1 MERMANVADD
11 NGPGLGPRL
20 GRLHRRI
27 LRAVPQLDRIGCA
40 LYDPGE
46 DVLKTFINSTF
57 SGQALK
63 GYEFRLADSP
73 SLRGLASTG
82 DRRVLDDLPAALSPD
97 RPHSAW
103 LLAEGYRSSFT
114 VPMRD
119 RGAFI
124 GFLFFDS
131 RRPRAFSADAQ
142 QTLAFFADLIT
153 LLVSNELLA
162 VRALVGSVG
171 VARAFCDLRDFETG
185 AHLERMSRYAR
196 LIARDLAAD
205 TGASDEFVERIFLFS
220 PLHDVGKIG
229 IPDRILLKPGPLDP
243 AERETMKSH
252 VDRGVAVVDRMVG
265 DLGLPP
271 SPAIAVLRNLVAG
284 HHECLDGSGYPR
296 GARGAAIPLEARIT
310 AIADIFDALTSP
322 RPYKAAWPPE
332 QAFAELERLAA
343 AGKLDARGSAAL
355 RRRAAEAEAIR
366 RRFLD
371 PAPEESAPEAP
382 S

>member
-1 MERMANVADD
+1 MADPANAAGT
-11 NGPGLGPRL
+11 NPGTIGARL
-20 GRLHRRI
+20 AALHRH
-27 LRAVPQLDRIGCA
+27 LAASVPQLDRIGCA
-40 LYDPGE
+40 LYDRGE
-46 DVLKTFINSTF
+46 DLLKTFVNSTR
-57 SGQALK
+57 GEALR
-63 GYEFRLADSP
+63 GYEFHLADSP
-73 SLRGLASTG
+73 SLRELARSG
-82 DRRVLDDLPAALSPD
+82 RDRLLPDLPAALSPEHA
-97 RPHSAW
+97 HSAW
-103 LLAEGYRSSFT
+103 VLQEGYLSSFT
-114 VPMRD
+114 VPLQ
-119 RGAFI
+119 GPG
-124 GFLFFDS
+124 GFLGFVFFDS
-131 RRPRAFSADAQ
+131 RRRDAFDPADQRQLQLGANL
-142 QTLAFFADLIT
+142 LALTIS
-153 LLVSNELLA
+153 VELLSL
-162 VRALVGSVG
+162 RALRGSVG

-196 LIARDLAAD
+196 LVAKELAPDLGL
-205 TGASDEFVERIFLFS
+205 TDEYVEQVFLFA

-252 VDRGVAVVDRMVG
+252 VDRGVAVVDRMVA
-265 DLGLPP
+265 DLGLLP
-271 SPAIAVLRNLVAG
+271 SPAIVVLRNLVAG

-296 GARGAAIPLEARIT
+296 GARGAAVPLEARLT

-343 AGKLDARGSAAL
+343 AGKLDARGIAAL

-371 PAPEESAPEAP
+371 PEPEESAPEAP